1 MKSFLSR
8 STSATSACRYPSRRR
23 WRPCSIL
30 ITRTLL
36 PGLLLVAT
44 AAFAGAQE
52 GDDGPRSKRGARG
65 NFAERDA
72 ERMARV
78 LQLTD
83 DQKAEWRR
91 LGEEHDAS
99 VRPLL
104 RQMRDITERLETE
117 ASLENP
123 DPTVVGQSELDRR
136 SVAGQLRASRIRVDE
151 DLARLLDG
159 DQTIRWEALR
169 NNSRGG
175 PGGAVGPRGR
185 GPRSQN

>member
-1 MKSFLSR
+1 MKSLLNR
-8 STSATSACRYPSRRR
+8 
-23 WRPCSIL
+23 SIL

-52 GDDGPRSKRGARG
+52 GDDRHSKRGTRG
-65 NFAERDA
+65 DFAEREA

-91 LGEEHDAS
+91 LREEHDAS

-117 ASLENP
+117 ANLENP
-123 DPTVVGQSELDRR
+123 DPTAVGQLELDRR
-136 SVAGQLRASRIRVDE
+136 SVAGQLRAPRIRVDE
-151 DLARLLDG
+151 DLARLLDR

-169 NNSRGG
+169 NNGRGG
-175 PGGAVGPRGR
+175 PGGAFGSRGR
-185 GPRSQN
+185 GPRSRN